1 MIIGQGEIFFSTF
14 CSQQTVLK
22 MIFHL
27 FLGLLAT
34 SQLSEAIPRQKLSRR
49 RTIDSDE
56 LVGFEQTV
64 PSGTA
69 GEVYLAY
76 QPDLYVVDGCVPFPA
91 VDEDGNTK

>member
-1 MIIGQGEIFFSTF
+1 
-14 CSQQTVLK
+14 
-22 MIFHL
+22 MIFQF

-34 SQLSEAIPRQKLSRR
+34 SQLSQAIPRQKLSRR
-49 RTIDSDE
+49 GIIDSDE
-56 LVGFEQTV
+56 LVGLEQTV

-76 QPDLYVVDGCVPFPA
+76 QPDLYVANGCVPFPA